1 MTTHKT
7 KEERRDQIMNAAIS
21 CFAEK
26 GYYETSMD
34 DIVRAAGLS
43 KGSLYWHFPGKR
55 ELFRSL
61 IESWLAQAIRGLP
74 DRLEQ
79 CTTAEQKL
87 GVLMDAGRDT
97 VAVRPELA
105 RAQLEFM
112 AQAVRDPEIREWFRN
127 TYVAQRSFLAQILQE
142 GVEQGEFRPIPVD
155 SVARMII
162 AYGDGMWL
170 HREVNELGDDIGVL
184 IDEVKATLMALLKD

>member
-1 MTTHKT
+1 M
-7 KEERRDQIMNAAIS
+7 DAAIS

-61 IESWLAQAIRGLP
+61 IETWMAEALRGLP
-74 DRLEQ
+74 ERLAQ

-87 GVLMDAGRDT
+87 SALMDAPRDT
-97 VAVRPELA
+97 LAARPELA
-105 RAQLEFM
+105 RAQLEYM
-112 AQAVRDPEIREWFRN
+112 AQSVRDPEIREWFRQ
-127 TYVAQRSFLAQILQE
+127 TYATHRMFIAQIIAE
-142 GVEQGEFRPIPVD
+142 GISAGEFRPVPID
-155 SVARMII
+155 AVARMTM
-162 AYGDGMWL
+162 AYADGMWL

-184 IDEVKATLMALLKD
+184 LDEVKATLMALLKA

>member
-1 MTTHKT
+1 
-7 KEERRDQIMNAAIS
+7 MNAAIS

-61 IESWLAQAIRGLP
+61 IESWLAQAITGLP
-74 DRLEQ
+74 DRLER

-87 GVLMDAGRDT
+87 GVLLDAGRDT

-142 GVEQGEFRPIPVD
+142 GVAQGEFGPVPVD

-184 IDEVKATLMALLKD
+184 IDEVKATLMALLKVKA

>member
-7 KEERRDQIMNAAIS
+7 KEQRRTQIMDAAIS

-61 IESWLAQAIRGLP
+61 IESWLAQAITGLP
-74 DRLEQ
+74 EKLAA
-79 CTTAEQKL
+79 CKTAEEKI

-97 VAVRPELA
+97 VAVRPEMA
-105 RAQLEFM
+105 RAQLEFL
-112 AQAVRDPEIREWFRN
+112 AQAVRDPEIREWFKN
-127 TYVAQRSFLAQILQE
+127 TYVAQRSFLSQVLEE
-142 GVEQGEFRPIPVD
+142 GVKSGEFRPIPLD
-155 SVARMII
+155 AVARMII
-162 AYGDGMWL
+162 AYGDGLWL
-170 HREVNELGDDIGVL
+170 HREVNEIGDDIGVL
-184 IDEVKATLMALLKD
+184 IDELKATLMLLLKA